1 MKIFS
6 RRAGE
11 STPLTKSAYDGTHE
25 WVVIVWDKGIFFA
38 FADQAGIEN
47 TMSRNP
53 ALKGEESD
61 ERKADPLQN
70 LSGRKRDA

>member
-1 MKIFS
+1 MDQIYQAGWH
-6 RRAGE
+6 RRSFDNTTLVPAI
-11 STPLTKSAYDGTHE
+11 
-25 WVVIVWDKGIFFA
+25 VIVWDKGIFFA

-47 TMSRNP
+47 TMSRNS
-53 ALKGEESD
+53 ALKGDESD